1 MHTLMNVAE
10 YLDKIIRDSSSPF
23 YPNGLTEGFSTQELI
38 TIPGEE
44 KKSMSN
50 FQGQNSTK

>member
-23 YPNGLTEGFSTQELI
+23 YPNGLTEDFSTQELI